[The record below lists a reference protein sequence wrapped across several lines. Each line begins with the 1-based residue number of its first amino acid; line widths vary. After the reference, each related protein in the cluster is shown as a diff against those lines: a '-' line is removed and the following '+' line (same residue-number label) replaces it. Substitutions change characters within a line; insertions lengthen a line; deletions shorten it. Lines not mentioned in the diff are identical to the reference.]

1 MRPAGRSRRPSLA
14 GVLLVVFVVLA
25 AGMGSTAVPAAASG
39 PATVSIGSL
48 RVLGPTAAVKVPIT
62 LSQPQASDVYVTWA
76 VTSGVL
82 GTDYLAPKGPKT
94 VKIAAGRTR
103 AFASVKLVRYGAAP
117 PLTLSIQSVTGAPVG
132 VGVGSGV
139 IDVVAWNDADGSFW
153 TSYGSTHGAYVF
165 VGSVDVFEGDETRP
179 QTVSVPITL
188 GDPNWIYTNGADV
201 DVTWQ
206 LTPVTAT
213 PGADYKTLTAPRTT
227 RIRYAAGR
235 AFLNVPIFGDT
246 DDEVDESFEVTIL
259 SASVVLPAPPPGSTC
274 HVCLEDVAVLNS
286 GTVTIVDDDEG
297 AGNLA
302 AWGWTGADG
311 IDGNPDEHTPT
322 TVGTNPDWQDV
333 SAGGGSVLAIDGDG
347 SLWAWGS
354 NWLGQLGLGDTDD
367 RATPTQVGTDTD
379 WAAVDV
385 SAIHALGLKTDG
397 TLWAWGAN
405 WSGQLG
411 TGDTTDQ
418 LTPVQI
424 GTDSDW
430 VAVSAGGGFSLALKG
445 DGTLW
450 SWGANNFGELG
461 QGDTLARWSPTRV
474 GTDNDWVAISAA
486 PNDGHGFALK
496 AGGTLWA
503 WGYNEDGQLGLGDVV
518 SPRLAP
524 VQVGTDTD
532 WLRVVAASDRG
543 GFALKS
549 NGTLWAWGA
558 NGSGQLGLGDRS
570 DRLVPT
576 QVGSSTWIAVAP
588 SGSHTLGLQA
598 DGTLW
603 AWGGNWS
610 GQLGLGDTLS
620 RFVPTQVGSSTWSA
634 VAAGDGFSLALRG

>member
-1 MRPAGRSRRPSLA
+1 VSGAFVA
-14 GVLLVVFVVLA
+14 VLVVLA
-25 AGMGSTAVPAAASG
+25 AVAGVAPTTVAASG
-39 PATVSIGSL
+39 SATVSMGSL
-48 RVLGPTAAVKVPIT
+48 RVLAPTAAVKVPIT
-62 LSQPQASDVYVTWA
+62 LSQPQASDVLVTWA

-82 GTDYLAPKGPKT
+82 GTDYLAPRGPKT
-94 VKIAAGRTR
+94 VRIPAGRTR
-103 AFASVKLVRYGAAP
+103 AFASVKLVRYGDTA
-117 PLTLSIQSVTGAPVG
+117 PLTISIQSVTGAPVG

-139 IDVVAWNDADGSFW
+139 IDVVAWTDAADSFW
-153 TSYGSTHGAYVF
+153 TSYGATHGAF
-165 VGSVDVFEGDETRP
+165 VLGGSVHVVEGDGTRP
-179 QTVSVPITL
+179 QTVSVPVAL
-188 GDPNWIYTNGADV
+188 GDPNWIYTGGADV

-213 PGADYKTLTAPRTT
+213 PGADYKALTAPRTT
-227 RIRYAAGR
+227 RIRYAAGH

-246 DDEVDESFEVTIL
+246 EDEPDESFEVTIL
-259 SASVVLPAPPPGSTC
+259 SASVVLPAPPPPWTC
-274 HVCLEDVAVLNS
+274 YVCLEDVAVLGS

-311 IDGNPDEHTPT
+311 IDGNSDEHTPT
-322 TVGTNPDWQDV
+322 AVGTNPDWQDLA
-333 SAGGGSVLAIDGDG
+333 AGGGSVLAIDGDG
-347 SLWAWGS
+347 SLWAWGE
-354 NWLGQLGLGDTDD
+354 NWWGQLGLGDTDG

-385 SAIHALGLKTDG
+385 SAMHALALKTDG

-405 WSGQLG
+405 GVGQLG

-424 GTDSDW
+424 GSDTDW
-430 VAVSAGGGFSLALKG
+430 IAVSAGGGFSLALKS

-450 SWGANNFGELG
+450 SWGTNNFGELG
-461 QGDTLARWSPTRV
+461 QGDTLARWSPDQV
-474 GTDNDWVAISAA
+474 GTENDWVAISAA
-486 PNDGHGFALK
+486 PNSGHGFALK

-503 WGYNEDGQLGLGDVV
+503 WGYNEDGQLGLGDFL

-524 VQVGTDTD
+524 TQVGTDTD
-532 WLRVVAASDRG
+532 WLGVVVASNGG

-558 NGSGQLGLGDRS
+558 NGAGQLGLGDTLS
-570 DRLVPT
+570 RLTPT
-576 QVGSSTWIAVAP
+576 QVGSATWIAVAP
-588 SGSHTLGLQA
+588 GGSHTLGLQA

-603 AWGGNWS
+603 AWGNNFY
-610 GQLGLGDTLS
+610 GQLGLGDTVS
-620 RFVPTQVGSSTWSA
+620 RLTPTQVGSATWSA
-634 VAAGDGFSLALRG
+634 VAAGDGFSLALRS